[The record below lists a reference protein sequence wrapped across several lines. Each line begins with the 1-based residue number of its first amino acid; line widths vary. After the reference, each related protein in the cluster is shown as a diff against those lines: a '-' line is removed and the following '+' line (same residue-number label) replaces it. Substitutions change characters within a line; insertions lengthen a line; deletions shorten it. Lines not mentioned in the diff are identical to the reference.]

1 MSIIW
6 RYVDHYDVAN
16 VTSGDHNGVDAI
28 VTESLLL
35 NEHTM
40 QSIALHMT
48 LNPLILYICSVNI

>member
-35 NEHTM
+35 YEHIM
-40 QSIALHMT
+40 QSIALSYDTEPTYPIH
-48 LNPLILYICSVNI
+48 IFS